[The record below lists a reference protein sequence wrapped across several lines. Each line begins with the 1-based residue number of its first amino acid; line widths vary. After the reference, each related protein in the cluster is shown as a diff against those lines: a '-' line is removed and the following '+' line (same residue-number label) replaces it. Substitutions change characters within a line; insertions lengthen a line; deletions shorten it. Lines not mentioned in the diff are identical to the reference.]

1 MCTATFLEED
11 DSDEPVL
18 RTSRATETSWVMY
31 DEEDDVKWSDL
42 VEGYPAWSSN
52 IGTPM
57 KSKTGPELL
66 KWMNEQWE
74 YECTHPR
81 NPDRWIMSRKEYDW
95 WVEYLRMAEE
105 ERRIAFAS
113 RATQLL

>member
-18 RTSRATETSWVMY
+18 RTSRAIETSWVMY
-31 DEEDDVKWSDL
+31 DEKDDVKWSDL

-52 IGTPM
+52 IDKPM
-57 KSKTGPELL
+57 KPKTGPELL

-74 YECTHPR
+74 YECTRPR

-95 WVEYLRMAEE
+95 WVEYLRAVEE
-105 ERRIAFAS
+105 ERRILFAS
-113 RATQLL
+113 RAAQLL